1 MRPLVDRFGR
11 TITYLRVSVTDR
23 CNQRCNYCSRPQEE
37 HKKRDQLLSFSEL
50 VKIIT
55 IMAEMGVEKIR
66 FTGGEPLVRKGITE
80 LVGMVNA
87 ISGIRETTLT
97 TNATL
102 LSRFARGLKD
112 AGLKRV
118 NISLDTLNP
127 EKFRLI
133 TGGGRLEQVFDGI
146 ESALREG
153 LVPVKL
159 NTVVMRGI
167 NDDEL
172 ASIIDF
178 AQEHGLTVRFIEC
191 MPMRDGFDWKRHY
204 MPIHEVLEREDIKER
219 VAVEESAK
227 EGGAEYMLPLR
238 SGRGMVGFISP
249 LSKSFCRRCN
259 RLRLTAD
266 GRLHLC
272 LPQDKDVSLRDA
284 LRAGADKK
292 TLEALIRKAVELK
305 PEEGVYTFSTEGRK
319 KSMIHI
325 GG

>member
-23 CNQRCNYCSRPQEE
+23 CNHRCSYCRRPQEKHRE
-37 HKKRDQLLSFSEL
+37 RSQVLSFSEL
-50 VKIIT
+50 VEVIT
-55 IMAEMGVEKIR
+55 VMASMGVEKIR
-66 FTGGEPLVRKGITE
+66 FTGGEPLVRKGIAE

-87 ISGIRETTLT
+87 IEGIRETSLT

-102 LSRFARGLKD
+102 LPRFARKLKE
-112 AGLKRV
+112 AGLTRV
-118 NISLDTLNP
+118 NISLDTLDA
-127 EKFRLI
+127 EKFHLI
-133 TGGGRLEQVFDGI
+133 TGGGRLSLALEGI
-146 ESALREG
+146 EAAIEEG

-172 ASIIDF
+172 AGIIDF
-178 AQEHGLTVRFIEC
+178 ASERGMSVRFIEC
-191 MPMRDGFDWKRHY
+191 MPMRDGFDWRGHY
-204 MPIHEVLEREDIKER
+204 MPIQEVLEREDIKER
-219 VAVEESAK
+219 VVVEGRGEP
-227 EGGAEYMLPLR
+227 GGAEHILPLR
-238 SGRGMVGFISP
+238 SGRGRVGFISP
-249 LSKSFCRRCN
+249 LSNRFCERCN

-272 LPQDKDVSLRDA
+272 LPADMDVSLRDA
-284 LRAGADKK
+284 IRGGADRHE
-292 TLEALIRKAVELK
+292 LEALIRKAVEMK
-305 PEEGVYTFSTEGRK
+305 PEAGVYTFSTEGRK